1 MSVDLSWTVDREAG
15 VWFVACR
22 VHNAAAVARRVRI
35 RSRLDGP
42 VLPPRRSGVPEA
54 GWDADGVTLRLDP
67 DERRGIGFA
76 VAAADA
82 RDPPVAVAESD
93 RIDEDATD
101 SDRSARAAVRDLDDH
116 RPPRDAVSD
125 GDRTA
130 AVASAADAP
139 VSTASDPSDATVD
152 FDRIGPN
159 RVTDWLDAVEGRIE
173 RAERLTDA
181 DLETATEV
189 VAAAGGLDAVD
200 ALDDRIDADAE
211 ALERVRDRAAAL
223 ADRAEATDAPS
234 EALDRLA

>member
-76 VAAADA
+76 VTAADA

-93 RIDEDATD
+93 RIDEDATG

-130 AVASAADAP
+130 AVASDADAP
-139 VSTASDPSDATVD
+139 VAPDPSDATVD
-152 FDRIGPN
+152 PDRIGPD
-159 RVTDWLDAVEGRIE
+159 RMADWLDAVERRIE